1 MDLHGPDAL
10 LLKFRKFWRHKITR
24 REGLRPEDPLFCSQS
39 RTRISPRRVQFA
51 FRTWQVEA
59 GFDRL
64 YPFHSLGHQA
74 ATELLDRGA
83 TLNDV
88 RDFLRHKTMSMT
100 LRYGHL
106 LKGRRA
112 STAALL
118 DQPAPGAED
127 EPKAGSGRSG
137 ADD

>member
-1 MDLHGPDAL
+1 
-10 LLKFRKFWRHKITR
+10 
-24 REGLRPEDPLFCSQS
+24 
-39 RTRISPRRVQFA
+39 
-51 FRTWQVEA
+51 
-59 GFDRL
+59 
-64 YPFHSLGHQA
+64 
-74 ATELLDRGA
+74 LLDRGA

-88 RDFLRHKTMSMT
+88 RDFLRHKTMAMT

-106 LKGRRA
+106 LKDRRA